1 MSDPVMPL
9 GWQWPTQGNPGLW
22 FNSTDAS
29 MKANVLAA
37 SQFEFDTTADF
48 GFYGLSQ
55 AGQVIVSDVWASSD
69 EGVFWTS
76 VSQDGNYIAGGGWL
90 SAGTGGKY
98 VGQLRVLE
106 VWSGAVAL
114 TQLTGSRVNQIAM
127 TPTGNVLV
135 AACGQ
140 TYAADEGNQLY
151 LFSRDQAGAYTALGG
166 FQEDGLSATSVAM
179 STDGTWVVATF
190 YGPTSVI
197 LFRNDGTGLVEK
209 RRWTLPAS
217 SAPALPEPDPR
228 RTVAEHRRAL
238 AFRGLPPEE
247 ASSGGYAK
255 FVSMSFSGS
264 RFAVVGSGTSGV
276 FLFDTADFMAGGS
289 YRWQYVLAG
298 ITTSSMV
305 TLSGDGSFLVAL
317 SNGSD
322 QKVGYAYR
330 VNDGGTSGLLA
341 WSTPV
346 AYWPNPS
353 NRILDLNARYVSF
366 GTGEPSGSSLTPG
379 CFYVLSAAGGA
390 VLGTYGTPA
399 MSWPF
404 VLAGDGTS
412 AVGGSDDT
420 FVYWFD
426 GHGSWFGK

>member
-22 FNSTDAS
+22 WNSTDAS

-55 AGQVIVSDVWASSD
+55 NGQVIVSDVWKGSD

-106 VWSGAVAL
+106 VWSGNVVL
-114 TQLTGSRVNQIAM
+114 TRLTGSRVNQIAM
-127 TPTGNVLV
+127 TPTGNILV

-140 TYAADEGNQLY
+140 TYDASEGNQLY
-151 LFSRDQAGAYTALGG
+151 LFSRDQAGVYTQLGG

-190 YGPTSVI
+190 YGPTNVI
-197 LFRNDGTGLVEK
+197 LFQNDGTGLVEK
-209 RRWTLPAS
+209 RRWTVPAVAGPA
-217 SAPALPEPDPR
+217 APDPDPR
-228 RTVAEHRRAL
+228 RFVAEHRRAL
-238 AFRGLPPEE
+238 AVRGLAEGE
-247 ASSGGYAK
+247 ASSGAYAK
-255 FVSMSFSGS
+255 FVSMSFSGA
-264 RFAVVGSGTSGV
+264 RFAVAGSGTSGV
-276 FLFDTADFMAGGS
+276 FLFDTADFVSSGS
-289 YRWQYVLAG
+289 FRWQYVLPG

-322 QKVGYAYR
+322 PTVGHAYR
-330 VNDGGTSGLLA
+330 VNDGGTAGLLA

-346 AYWPNPS
+346 TYWPNPS

-379 CFYVLSAAGGA
+379 CFYVLSATNGA
-390 VLGTYGTPA
+390 VLGTYPTPV

-420 FVYWFD
+420 YVYWFD